1 MITRI
6 FSAAVVGIDAT
17 EIEIEVNTGPGEP
30 SIIVVGLPDTAVK
43 ESKDRVIA
51 ALSNSGYR
59 WPRKRTTVNL
69 APADIKKQGPSFDLP
84 IALGMI
90 ATDREEDLPRLSRCT
105 VAGELALTGEVR
117 PVKGALPLTLEARA
131 RGKKAVIL
139 PIANVREASVVQ
151 GIDVYGVRNLR
162 EAYEFLSKATELT
175 PVASD
180 VTDAHHRGDGFEVD
194 FSEVKGQHQVKRAI
208 EVAVAGGHNLLL
220 IGPPGSGKSMLAR
233 RIPTIMPP
241 MSLEESIETT
251 KIHSVC
257 GLLALGQAI
266 VERRPFRDPHHTISD
281 IGLLG
286 GTANITPGEVSLAH
300 HGVLFLDE
308 LPEFH
313 RSTLEVMRQPLE
325 DGKVTISR
333 AAGTMTFPSAFM
345 LVSAMNPCPCGY
357 YGDPKRECRCSPG
370 QVERYRRK
378 ISGPL
383 LDRIDLH
390 VEAPAVE
397 YKELSDTVP
406 AEPSSVIRERVLK
419 ARDIQNHRFAKARK
433 TTCNARMSHSQLK
446 EHCRLDDRGNEL
458 LKNAM
463 SDLNFSA
470 RAYDRILKVART
482 IADLAGSESIAPDHL
497 LEALSYRNLDRNIWQ

>member
-1 MITRI
+1 MITRV
-6 FSAAVVGIDAT
+6 FSAALVGVDAT

-90 ATDREEDLPRLSRCT
+90 ATDREEDLSRLARCT

-117 PVKGALPLTLEARA
+117 PIKGALPLTLEARA
-131 RGKKAVIL
+131 RGKKAIL
-139 PIANVREASVVQ
+139 LPLANVREASIVQ
-151 GIDVYGVRNLR
+151 GIEVYGVKNLR
-162 EAYEFLSKATELT
+162 EAYEFLSKAAELSPAT
-175 PVASD
+175 HDSLQIQMMD
-180 VTDAHHRGDGFEVD
+180 RGFDVD

-220 IGPPGSGKSMLAR
+220 LGPPGSGKSMLAK
-233 RIPTIMPP
+233 RISTIMPP
-241 MSLEESIETT
+241 MTLEEAIETT
-251 KIHSVC
+251 TIHSVC
-257 GLLALGQAI
+257 GLLNTGESL
-266 VERRPFRDPHHTISD
+266 VMHRPFRDPHHTISD

-286 GTANITPGEVSLAH
+286 GTTNITPGEVSLAH
-300 HGVLFLDE
+300 HGILFLDE

-313 RSTLEVMRQPLE
+313 RSTLEVLRQPLE
-325 DGKVTISR
+325 DGKVVISR
-333 AAGTMTFPSAFM
+333 ASGTMTFPCAFM
-345 LVSAMNPCPCGY
+345 LVAAMNPCPCGY
-357 YGDPKRECRCSPG
+357 YGDPKRECRCSPA
-370 QVERYRRK
+370 QVDRYRQR

-397 YKELSDTVP
+397 YKELSNTIP
-406 AEPSSVIRERVLK
+406 AESSASIRQRILE
-419 ARDIQNHRFAKARK
+419 ARSLQQQRFAKSRK
-433 TTCNARMSHSQLK
+433 TSCNARMSHAQLK
-446 EHCRLDDRGNEL
+446 AHCHLDTAGNEL
-458 LKNAM
+458 LKAAM
-463 SDLNFSA
+463 TDLNFSA
-470 RAYDRILKVART
+470 RAYDRILKVSRT
-482 IADLAGSESIAPDHL
+482 IADLAAKESIEPDHL
-497 LEALSYRNLDRNIWQ
+497 LEALSYRNLDRAVWH